1 MSTTVI
7 KDKRREKGIESRK
20 LIIEAAINCIATRGL
35 CDTTLDRVA
44 ELAGV
49 SRALVVFHFKSKNG
63 MLKTVLEDIGS
74 QYNSDWTSIMAL
86 PNLSADEKLLK
97 LIKYDLQL
105 PNKNP
110 ELIAVWYTFWG
121 EAKGLYKEFN
131 SFRDESYENDMQQ
144 LIEQIKQ
151 SGNYNT
157 TNSEF
162 VCSALTAMLL
172 GMWLDAHLNPS
183 VGYYQEKMNVVRYFL
198 KLNFPDHY

>member
-1 MSTTVI
+1 MSTTI
-7 KDKRREKGIESRK
+7 TKDKRREKGIESRK
-20 LIIEAAINCIATRGL
+20 SIIQAAITCIATRGL

-44 ELAGV
+44 ESAGV

-74 QYNSDWTSIMAL
+74 QYNSDWQSIMAL
-86 PNLSADEKLLK
+86 PNLSADKRLLK
-97 LIKYDLQL
+97 LISYDLQL
-105 PNKNP
+105 PNENP

-131 SFRDESYENDMQQ
+131 SFRDETYENDLKQ

-151 SGNYNT
+151 SGNYNEI
-157 TNSEF
+157 NSDF
-162 VCSALTAMLL
+162 VCSALSAMLL

-183 VGYYQEKMNVVRYFL
+183 ASYYQEKLNITRYFL